1 MRANHNPAPAAPA
14 QRFNLLKEITM
25 HVKALLDVDMVA
37 MESSDKVTLMLDLT
51 APANP
56 AHTSRPGQCVQVVL
70 DRSGSMDGQP
80 LESAKGSLLKLID
93 RLAPQDSFGL
103 VAFDDQALVIVPT
116 RTMADHHM
124 PSLRKALRELRTGG
138 STDISA
144 GYLMGLRELNRVQAV
159 GGSTLL
165 LISDGHAN
173 AGEKDPK
180 FFTDVSSKSATEKV
194 TTSTIGLG
202 TGYDETILE
211 ALAQGG
217 GGAHRF
223 AGTIDE
229 AVGAIAAEVDD
240 LLDKSIV
247 NAVLRVTPS
256 AVLAGAPKIEV
267 LQRLPYWIDGETYVV
282 QLVDLYSGENR
293 RFVIDIPVPAMAAL
307 GLATIAD
314 ITIEYLDLAQR
325 QEISVSMPVNI
336 NVVPGDVASGRVPD
350 PIVRAERLI
359 LEAQT
364 AKSLAVDEL
373 RNGMVKEASSRLKG
387 TAATLR
393 REASLIP
400 VTDERS
406 AQSLEIIR
414 AEADEIDVLAQTAES
429 EDIQYSSKRMT
440 ESYSR
445 KTRSRNIRNQEIDPN
460 INPDDFIN

>member
-1 MRANHNPAPAAPA
+1 MN
-14 QRFNLLKEITM
+14 
-25 HVKALLDVDMVA
+25 VKALLDVDMVA
-37 MESSDKVTLMLDLT
+37 LEASDKVTLMLDLT
-51 APANP
+51 APQNAK
-56 AHTSRPGQCVQVVL
+56 HETRPGQAVQVVL
-70 DRSGSMDGQP
+70 DRSGSMDGHP
-80 LESAKGSLLKLID
+80 LDAAKGSLLKLID

-103 VAFDDQALVIVPT
+103 VAFDDSALVVAPL

-124 PSLRKALRELRTGG
+124 PSLRKAIRELHTGG

-144 GYLMGLRELNRVQAV
+144 GYLMGLRELTRVKAA

-173 AGEKDPK
+173 SGEQDPK
-180 FFTDVSSKSATEKV
+180 FFQEVSTKSATDKV

-240 LLDKSIV
+240 LLDKTIV
-247 NAVLRVTPS
+247 NAVLRITPTQAMS
-256 AVLAGAPKIEV
+256 GVPVIEII
-267 LQRLPYWIDGETYVV
+267 QRLPHWKDGETFVV
-282 QLVDLYSGENR
+282 QLGDLYSGENR
-293 RFVIDIPVPAMAAL
+293 RFVIDLEVPGIAAL
-307 GLATIAD
+307 GLCKIAD
-314 ITIEYLDLAQR
+314 ITIEYLDLAER
-325 QEISVSMPVNI
+325 QEISVTLPVNV
-336 NVVPGDVASGRVPD
+336 NVVPGDVAAGRVAD

-359 LEAQT
+359 LDAQN
-364 AKSLAVDEL
+364 AKSLAVEEL
-373 RNGMVKEASSRLKG
+373 LTGKIKEASGRLKG
-387 TAATLR
+387 TAANLR

-406 AQSLEIIR
+406 AESLELIK
-414 AEADEIDVLAQTAES
+414 AEADDIDALAKTAE
-429 EDIQYSSKRMT
+429 DQDVMYSSKRMT

-445 KTRSRNIRNQEIDPN
+445 KTRARNVRNQPEDPAVD
-460 INPDDFIN
+460 PDSFLN

>member
-1 MRANHNPAPAAPA
+1 MN
-14 QRFNLLKEITM
+14 
-25 HVKALLDVDMVA
+25 VKALLDVDMVA
-37 MESSDKVTLMLDLT
+37 LEAADKVTLMLDLT

-56 AHTSRPGQCVQVVL
+56 AQSTRPGQAIQVVL
-70 DRSGSMDGQP
+70 DRSGSMEGQP
-80 LESAKGSLLKLID
+80 LEAAKGSLLKLVS
-93 RLAPQDSFGL
+93 RLAPQDAFGL
-103 VAFDDQALVIVPT
+103 VAFDDSALVIVPT

-124 PSLRKALRELRTGG
+124 PSLRKAIRQLDTGG
-138 STDISA
+138 STDIST
-144 GYLMGLRELNRVQAV
+144 GYLMGLRELTRVQAA

-173 AGEKDPK
+173 AGEQDPK
-180 FFTDVSSKSATEKV
+180 FFQEVSTKSATEKV

-202 TGYDETILE
+202 NGYDETILE

-223 AGTIDE
+223 AGSIDE

-240 LLDKSIV
+240 LLDKTIV
-247 NAVLRVTPS
+247 NAVLRVTPTS
-256 AVLAGAPKIEV
+256 AMAGLAKIEIV
-267 LQRLPYWIDGETYVV
+267 QRLPYWKDGETFVV
-282 QLVDLYSGENR
+282 QLGDLYSGENR
-293 RFVIDIPVPAMAAL
+293 RFMIDLDVPGIAAL
-307 GLATIAD
+307 GLCKIAD

-325 QEISVSMPVNI
+325 QEISVTMPVNV
-336 NVVPGDVASGRVPD
+336 NVVPGDVAAGRIAD

-373 RNGMVKEASSRLKG
+373 LNGKIKEASSRLKG
-387 TAATLR
+387 AASSLR

-406 AQSLEIIR
+406 AESLAIIK
-414 AEADEIDVLAQTAES
+414 AEADEIEVLAQTAE
-429 EDIQYSSKRMT
+429 DQDVMYSSKRMT

-445 KTRSRNIRNQEIDPN
+445 KTRSRNVRNQPVDPSIDTDEYLN
-460 INPDDFIN
+460 

>member
-1 MRANHNPAPAAPA
+1 MRAHPPAPQLSSHEGEPM
-14 QRFNLLKEITM
+14 N
-25 HVKALLDVDMVA
+25 VKALLDVDMVA
-37 MESSDKVTLMLDLT
+37 MESTDKVTLMLDLT

-56 AHTSRPGQCVQVVL
+56 IHASRPGQCVQVVL
-70 DRSGSMDGQP
+70 DRSGSMDGAP
-80 LESAKGSLLKLID
+80 LDAAKGSLLKLID

-103 VAFDDQALVIVPT
+103 VAFDDQALVIAPT
-116 RTMADHHM
+116 RTMADHDM
-124 PSLRKALRELRTGG
+124 KALRKVIREMTTGG

-144 GYLMGLRELNRVQAV
+144 GYLLGLRELNRVQAA

-173 AGEKDPK
+173 AGEQQPA
-180 FFTDVSSKSATEKV
+180 FFSEVAAKSATEKV

-240 LLDKSIV
+240 LLDKTIV

-256 AVLAGAPKIEV
+256 PVLAGAPMIEV
-267 LQRLPYWIDGETYVV
+267 LQRLPYWKDGDTYFV
-282 QLVDLYSGENR
+282 QLGDLYSGENR

-336 NVVPGDVASGRVPD
+336 NVVPGDVAAGRIAD
-350 PIVRAERLI
+350 PIVRAERLV
-359 LEAQT
+359 LEAQSAKVT
-364 AKSLAVDEL
+364 AIEEL
-373 RNGMVKEASSRLKG
+373 NNGNMQKASANLKG
-387 TAATLR
+387 TAANLR

-400 VTDERS
+400 VTDDRS

-414 AEADEIDVLAQTAES
+414 NEADEIEALAELAEN
-429 EDIQYSSKRMT
+429 EDIFYSQKRMT
-440 ESYSR
+440 ESFSR
-445 KTRSRNIRNQEIDPN
+445 KSRGKNDRNEKLDPD
-460 INPDDFIN
+460 IKPEDLK

>member
-1 MRANHNPAPAAPA
+1 MN
-14 QRFNLLKEITM
+14 
-25 HVKALLDVDMVA
+25 VKALLDVDMVA
-37 MESSDKVTLMLDLT
+37 LEATDKVTLMLDLT

-56 AHTSRPGQCVQVVL
+56 KHTTRPGQAVQVVL
-70 DRSGSMDGQP
+70 DRSGSMEGGP

-103 VAFDDQALVIVPT
+103 VAFDDSALVIAPT

-124 PSLRKALRELRTGG
+124 PSLRKAIREINTGG

-144 GYLMGLRELNRVQAV
+144 GYLLGLRELNRVQAQ
-159 GGSTLL
+159 GGSTIL

-180 FFTDVSSKSATEKV
+180 FFAEVSTKSAQDKV

-202 TGYDETILE
+202 TGYDERILE

-247 NAVLRVTPS
+247 NAVLRLTPAAAMKS
-256 AVLAGAPKIEV
+256 APLIRVV
-267 LQRLPYWIDGETYVV
+267 QRLPHWMDGTTYVV
-282 QLVDLYSGENR
+282 QLGDLFSGENR
-293 RFVIDIPVPAMAAL
+293 RFVIDIDVPEIASL
-307 GLATIAD
+307 GLCKVAD
-314 ITIEYLDLAQR
+314 ITIEYLNLADR
-325 QEISVSMPVNI
+325 QEISVTMPVNV
-336 NVVPGDVASGRVPD
+336 NVVPGDVAAGRVAD

-359 LEAQT
+359 LEAQD
-364 AKSLAVDEL
+364 AKSLATQEL
-373 RNGMVKEASSRLKG
+373 LTGKIKEASGRLKG
-387 TAATLR
+387 TAANLR

-400 VTDERS
+400 VVDERS
-406 AQSLEIIR
+406 AESLELIR
-414 AEADEIDVLAQTAES
+414 AEADEIENLAKTAEES
-429 EDIQYSSKRMT
+429 EIAYSSKRMT

-445 KTRSRNIRNQEIDPN
+445 RTRGKNDRNQQVDPN
-460 INPDDFIN
+460 TDPDFLN

>member
-1 MRANHNPAPAAPA
+1 MN
-14 QRFNLLKEITM
+14 
-25 HVKALLDVDMVA
+25 VKALLDVDMVA
-37 MESSDKVTLMLDLT
+37 LEAADKVTLMLDLT

-56 AHTSRPGQCVQVVL
+56 AQSTRPGQAIQVVL
-70 DRSGSMDGQP
+70 DRSGSMEGQP
-80 LESAKGSLLKLID
+80 LDAAKGSLLKLVS
-93 RLAPQDSFGL
+93 RLAPQDAFGL
-103 VAFDDQALVIVPT
+103 VAFDDSALVIVPT

-124 PSLRKALRELRTGG
+124 PSLRKAIRDLQTGG

-144 GYLMGLRELNRVQAV
+144 GYLMGLRELTRVQAA

-165 LISDGHAN
+165 LVSDGHAN

-180 FFTDVSSKSATEKV
+180 FFQEVSTKSATEKV

-202 TGYDETILE
+202 NGYDETILE

-223 AGTIDE
+223 AGSIDE

-240 LLDKSIV
+240 LLDKTIV
-247 NAVLRVTPS
+247 NAVLRVTPTS
-256 AVLAGAPKIEV
+256 AMSGAPAIEII
-267 LQRLPYWIDGETYVV
+267 QRLPYWKDGETFVV
-282 QLVDLYSGENR
+282 QLGDLYSGENR
-293 RFVIDIPVPAMAAL
+293 RFMIDVDVPGIALL
-307 GLATIAD
+307 GLCKIAD

-325 QEISVSMPVNI
+325 QEISVTMPVNV
-336 NVVPGDVASGRVPD
+336 NVVPGDVAAGRIAD

-373 RNGMVKEASSRLKG
+373 LNGQIKEASTRLKG
-387 TAATLR
+387 VASSLR

-406 AQSLEIIR
+406 AESLAIIK
-414 AEADEIDVLAQTAES
+414 AEADEIDVLAQTAE
-429 EDIQYSSKRMT
+429 DQDVLYSSKRMT

-445 KTRSRNIRNQEIDPN
+445 KTRSRNVRNQQIEPTIDTDEYLN
-460 INPDDFIN
+460 

>member
-1 MRANHNPAPAAPA
+1 M
-14 QRFNLLKEITM
+14 K
-25 HVKALLDVDMVA
+25 VKALLDVDMVA
-37 MESSDKVTLMLDLT
+37 MEATDKVTLMLDLT

-56 AHTSRPGQCVQVVL
+56 VHASRPGQCVQLVL
-70 DRSGSMDGQP
+70 DRSGSMSGQP
-80 LESAKGSLLKLID
+80 LESAKGSILKLID

-103 VAFDDQALVIVPT
+103 VAFDDQALVIAPT
-116 RTMADHHM
+116 RTMADHDM
-124 PSLRKALRELRTGG
+124 KALRKVIRDMHTGG

-144 GYLMGLRELNRVQAV
+144 GYLLGLRELNRVQAV

-165 LISDGHAN
+165 LVSDGHAN

-180 FFTDVSSKSATEKV
+180 FFSEVSAKSATEKV

-202 TGYDETILE
+202 NGYDETILE

-240 LLDKSIV
+240 LLDKTVV
-247 NAVLRVTPS
+247 NAVLRVTPTP
-256 AVLAGAPKIEV
+256 VLAGAPMIEV
-267 LQRLPYWIDGETYVV
+267 LQRLPYWKDGDTYVV
-282 QLVDLYSGENR
+282 QLGDLYSGENR

-307 GLATIAD
+307 GLAHIAD

-325 QEISVSMPVNI
+325 QEISVTMPVNV
-336 NVVPGDVASGRVPD
+336 NVVPGDVAAGRISD

-359 LEAQT
+359 LEAQS
-364 AKSLAVDEL
+364 AKTQAVEEL
-373 RNGMVKEASSRLKG
+373 RNGQTKEASTRLKG
-387 TAATLR
+387 TAENLR

-400 VTDERS
+400 VTDDRS
-406 AQSLEIIR
+406 AESLAIIR
-414 AEADEIDVLAQTAES
+414 AEADEIENLAQTAEF
-429 EDIQYSSKRMT
+429 EDIAYSSKRMT

-445 KTRSRNIRNQEIDPN
+445 KTRSRNVRNQPIDPS
-460 INPDDFIN
+460 INPDDFLN

>member
-1 MRANHNPAPAAPA
+1 MN
-14 QRFNLLKEITM
+14 
-25 HVKALLDVDMVA
+25 VKALLDVDMVA
-37 MESSDKVTLMLDLT
+37 LEAADKVTLMLDLT

-56 AHTSRPGQCVQVVL
+56 AQSTRPGQAIQVVL
-70 DRSGSMDGQP
+70 DRSGSMEGQP
-80 LESAKGSLLKLID
+80 LDAAKGSLLKLVS
-93 RLAPQDSFGL
+93 RLAPQDAFGL
-103 VAFDDQALVIVPT
+103 VAFDDSALVIVPT

-124 PSLRKALRELRTGG
+124 PSLRKSIRDLQTGG

-144 GYLMGLRELNRVQAV
+144 GYLMGLRELTRVQAS

-173 AGEKDPK
+173 AGEQDPK
-180 FFTDVSSKSATEKV
+180 FFQEVSTKSATEKV

-202 TGYDETILE
+202 NGYDETILE

-223 AGTIDE
+223 AGSIDE

-240 LLDKSIV
+240 LLDKTIV
-247 NAVLRVTPS
+247 NAVLRVTPTS
-256 AVLAGAPKIEV
+256 AMSGAPLIEIV
-267 LQRLPYWIDGETYVV
+267 QRLPYWKDGETFVV
-282 QLVDLYSGENR
+282 QLGDLYSGENR
-293 RFVIDIPVPAMAAL
+293 RFIIDLDVPGIASL
-307 GLATIAD
+307 GLCKIAD

-325 QEISVSMPVNI
+325 QEISVTMPVNV
-336 NVVPGDVASGRVPD
+336 NVVPGDVAAGRIAD

-373 RNGMVKEASSRLKG
+373 LNGKIKEASSRLKG
-387 TAATLR
+387 AASSLR

-406 AQSLEIIR
+406 AESLAIIK
-414 AEADEIDVLAQTAES
+414 AEADEIDVLAQTAQ
-429 EDIQYSSKRMT
+429 DQDVMYSSKRMT

-445 KTRSRNIRNQEIDPN
+445 KTRSRNVRNQPVSPTIDTDEHTN
-460 INPDDFIN
+460 

>member
-1 MRANHNPAPAAPA
+1 MN
-14 QRFNLLKEITM
+14 
-25 HVKALLDVDMVA
+25 VKALLDVDMVA
-37 MESSDKVTLMLDLT
+37 LEAADKVTLMLDLT

-56 AHTSRPGQCVQVVL
+56 AQSTRPGQAIQVVL
-70 DRSGSMDGQP
+70 DRSGSMEGQP
-80 LESAKGSLLKLID
+80 LDAAKGSLLKLVS
-93 RLAPQDSFGL
+93 RLAPQDAFGL
-103 VAFDDQALVIVPT
+103 VAFDDAALVIVPT

-124 PSLRKALRELRTGG
+124 PSLRKSIRDLQTGG

-144 GYLMGLRELNRVQAV
+144 GYLMGLRELTRVQAS

-173 AGEKDPK
+173 AGEQDPK
-180 FFTDVSSKSATEKV
+180 FFQEVSTKSATEKV

-202 TGYDETILE
+202 NGYDETILE

-223 AGTIDE
+223 AGSIDE

-240 LLDKSIV
+240 LLDKTIV
-247 NAVLRVTPS
+247 NAVLRVTPTS
-256 AVLAGAPKIEV
+256 AMSGAPAIEIV
-267 LQRLPYWIDGETYVV
+267 QRLPYWKDGETFVV
-282 QLVDLYSGENR
+282 QLGDLYSGENR
-293 RFVIDIPVPAMAAL
+293 RFIIDLDVPGIASL
-307 GLATIAD
+307 GLCKIAD

-325 QEISVSMPVNI
+325 QEISVTMPVNV
-336 NVVPGDVASGRVPD
+336 NVVPGDVAAGRIAD

-373 RNGMVKEASSRLKG
+373 LNGKIKEASSRLKG
-387 TAATLR
+387 AASSLR

-406 AQSLEIIR
+406 AESLAIIK
-414 AEADEIDVLAQTAES
+414 AEADEIDVLAQTAQ
-429 EDIQYSSKRMT
+429 DQDVMYSSKRMT

-445 KTRSRNIRNQEIDPN
+445 KTRSRNVRNQPVSPTIDTDEYTN
-460 INPDDFIN
+460 

>member
-1 MRANHNPAPAAPA
+1 MN
-14 QRFNLLKEITM
+14 
-25 HVKALLDVDMVA
+25 VKALLDVDMVA
-37 MESSDKVTLMLDLT
+37 LEAADKVTLMLDLT

-56 AHTSRPGQCVQVVL
+56 AQSTRPGQAIQVVL
-70 DRSGSMDGQP
+70 DRSGSMEGQP
-80 LESAKGSLLKLID
+80 LDAAKGSLLKLVS
-93 RLAPQDSFGL
+93 RLAPQDAFGL
-103 VAFDDQALVIVPT
+103 VAFDDSALVIVPT

-124 PSLRKALRELRTGG
+124 PSLRKSIRDLQTGG

-144 GYLMGLRELNRVQAV
+144 GYLMGLRELTRVQAT

-173 AGEKDPK
+173 AGEQDPK
-180 FFTDVSSKSATEKV
+180 FFQEVSTKSATEKV

-202 TGYDETILE
+202 NGYDETILE

-223 AGTIDE
+223 AGSIDE

-240 LLDKSIV
+240 LLDKTIV
-247 NAVLRVTPS
+247 NAVLRVTPTS
-256 AVLAGAPKIEV
+256 AMSGAPTIEIV
-267 LQRLPYWIDGETYVV
+267 QRLPYWKDGETFVV
-282 QLVDLYSGENR
+282 QLGDLYSGENR
-293 RFVIDIPVPAMAAL
+293 RFIIDLDVPGIASL
-307 GLATIAD
+307 GLCKIAD

-325 QEISVSMPVNI
+325 QEISVTMPVNV
-336 NVVPGDVASGRVPD
+336 NVVPGDVAAGRIAD

-373 RNGMVKEASSRLKG
+373 LNGKIKEASSRHKG
-387 TAATLR
+387 AASSLR

-406 AQSLEIIR
+406 AESLAIIK
-414 AEADEIDVLAQTAES
+414 AEADEIDVLAQTAQ
-429 EDIQYSSKRMT
+429 DQDVMYSSKRMT

-445 KTRSRNIRNQEIDPN
+445 KTRSRNVRNQPVSPTIDTDEYTN
-460 INPDDFIN
+460 

>member
-1 MRANHNPAPAAPA
+1 
-14 QRFNLLKEITM
+14 M

-56 AHTSRPGQCVQVVL
+56 AHATRPGQCVQVVL
-70 DRSGSMDGQP
+70 DRSGSMEGQP
-80 LESAKGSLLKLID
+80 LDSAKGSLLKLVD

-124 PSLRKALRELRTGG
+124 PSLRKAIRELRTGG

-144 GYLMGLRELNRVQAV
+144 GYLMGLRELNRVQAA

-267 LQRLPYWIDGETYVV
+267 LQRLPYWKDGETYVV
-282 QLVDLYSGENR
+282 QLGDLYSGENR

-373 RNGMVKEASSRLKG
+373 RNGKIKEASGRLKG

-414 AEADEIDVLAQTAES
+414 AEADEIDVLAATAEN
-429 EDIQYSSKRMT
+429 EDIQYSQKRMT

-460 INPDDFIN
+460 IPPRDYLE

>member
-1 MRANHNPAPAAPA
+1 MN
-14 QRFNLLKEITM
+14 
-25 HVKALLDVDMVA
+25 VKALLDVDMVA
-37 MESSDKVTLMLDLT
+37 LEAADKVTLMLDLT

-56 AHTSRPGQCVQVVL
+56 AQSTRPGQAIQVVL
-70 DRSGSMDGQP
+70 DRSGSMEGQP
-80 LESAKGSLLKLID
+80 LDAAKGSLLKLVS
-93 RLAPQDSFGL
+93 RLAPQDAFGL
-103 VAFDDQALVIVPT
+103 VAFDDSALVIVPT

-124 PSLRKALRELRTGG
+124 PSLRKSIRDLQTGG

-144 GYLMGLRELNRVQAV
+144 GYLMGLRELTRVQAS

-173 AGEKDPK
+173 AGEQDPK
-180 FFTDVSSKSATEKV
+180 FFQEVSTKSATEKV

-202 TGYDETILE
+202 NGYDETILE

-223 AGTIDE
+223 AGSIDE

-240 LLDKSIV
+240 LLDKTIV
-247 NAVLRVTPS
+247 NAVLRVTPTS
-256 AVLAGAPKIEV
+256 AMSGAPAIEIV
-267 LQRLPYWIDGETYVV
+267 QRLPYWKDGETFVV
-282 QLVDLYSGENR
+282 QLGDLYSGENR
-293 RFVIDIPVPAMAAL
+293 RFIIDLDVPGIASL
-307 GLATIAD
+307 GLCKIAD

-325 QEISVSMPVNI
+325 QEISVTMPVNV
-336 NVVPGDVASGRVPD
+336 NVVPGDVAAGRIAD

-373 RNGMVKEASSRLKG
+373 LNGKIKEASSRLKG
-387 TAATLR
+387 AASSLR

-406 AQSLEIIR
+406 AESFAIIK
-414 AEADEIDVLAQTAES
+414 AEADEIDVLAQTAQ
-429 EDIQYSSKRMT
+429 DQDVMYSSKRMT

-445 KTRSRNIRNQEIDPN
+445 KTRSRNVRNQPVSPTIDTDEYTN
-460 INPDDFIN
+460 